1 MGSFNQR
8 AVTPDTQSGNARD
21 RILDTSYALFS
32 RHGVR
37 AVGVDTV
44 VAESG
49 VAKMTLYRH
58 FPSKD
63 DLVLA
68 FMERR
73 EELWTRGWVEAETGR
88 RATNPG
94 ERLLAI
100 FDIFDEW
107 FHRDDFEGCSFIN
120 VLLEIEDP
128 SHVIH
133 AAAVRHLAT
142 IRAFVRGLA
151 EQAGVRDPN
160 TFARQWHMLMKGSI
174 VAAGEGDANAARAAK
189 EVAKLLLAH
198 ERVAHELGEPAAPTR
213 PAALGTPRHRFV
225 AAERR
230 WSSWLTRENTV
241 C

>member
-8 AVTPDTQSGNARD
+8 AVTAEGQSTNARE
-21 RILDTSYALFS
+21 RILDTAYTLFS
-32 RHGVR
+32 RSGIR

-44 VAESG
+44 VAQSG

-68 FMERR
+68 FLERR

-88 RATNPG
+88 RATSPG

-120 VLLEIEDP
+120 VLLEIDDRT
-128 SHVIH
+128 HVIH
-133 AAAVRHLAT
+133 TAAARHLAN
-142 IRAFVRGLA
+142 IRAFVQGLA
-151 EQAGVRDPN
+151 QEAGVRDPE
-160 TFARQWHMLMKGSI
+160 TFARQWHTLMKGSI
-174 VAAGEGDANAARAAK
+174 VAAGEGDVDAARAAK

-198 ERVAHELGEPAAPTR
+198 ERVAQELGEAAPTR
-213 PAALGTPRHRFV
+213 PPRSSGRRTAAK
-225 AAERR
+225 
-230 WSSWLTRENTV
+230 S
-241 C
+241 

>member
-8 AVTPDTQSGNARD
+8 AVTPDGQSGNARE
-21 RILDTSYALFS
+21 RILATAYDLFS
-32 RHGVR
+32 RRGVR

-73 EELWTRGWVEAETGR
+73 EELWTRGWVEAETER
-88 RATNPG
+88 RAATPG

-107 FHRDDFEGCSFIN
+107 FRRDDFEGCSFIN

-128 SHVIH
+128 TNVVHV
-133 AAAVRHLAT
+133 AAVRHLAT

-151 EQAGVRDPN
+151 EEAGVRDPH
-160 TFARQWHMLMKGSI
+160 TFARQWHTLMKGSI
-174 VAAGEGDANAARAAK
+174 VAAGEGDADAARAAK

-198 ERVAHELGEPAAPTR
+198 ERVAHELGEPAAPPS
-213 PAALGTPRHRFV
+213 PARSK
-225 AAERR
+225 RR
-230 WSSWLTRENTV
+230 AVPSAS
-241 C
+241 

>member
-8 AVTPDTQSGNARD
+8 AVTPEGQSGNARE
-21 RILDTSYALFS
+21 RILGAAYNLFS
-32 RHGVR
+32 RHGIR

-58 FPSKD
+58 FASKD

-68 FMERR
+68 FLERR

-88 RATNPG
+88 RATTPG

-100 FDIFDEW
+100 FDIFDGW
-107 FHRDDFEGCSFIN
+107 FHQDDFEGCSFIN
-120 VLLEIEDP
+120 VLLEIDDRTN
-128 SHVIH
+128 VVH
-133 AAAVRHLAT
+133 AAAVRYLAN

-151 EQAGVRDPN
+151 EEAGVRDPE
-160 TFARQWHMLMKGSI
+160 TFARQWHTLMKGSI

-198 ERVAHELGEPAAPTR
+198 ERVAQELGEPATSSR
-213 PAALGTPRHRFV
+213 PPRSGRRAA
-225 AAERR
+225 
-230 WSSWLTRENTV
+230 SSAS
-241 C
+241 

>member
-8 AVTPDTQSGNARD
+8 AVTAEGPPTNARE
-21 RILDTSYALFS
+21 RILETAYALFS
-32 RHGVR
+32 RSGIR

-68 FMERR
+68 FLERR

-88 RATNPG
+88 RASSPG

-120 VLLEIEDP
+120 VLLEMDDRE
-128 SHVIH
+128 HVIH
-133 AAAVRHLAT
+133 TAAARHLAN

-151 EQAGVRDPN
+151 KEAGVRDPE
-160 TFARQWHMLMKGSI
+160 TFARQWHTLMKGSI
-174 VAAGEGDANAARAAK
+174 VAAGEGDKDAARAAK

-198 ERVAHELGEPAAPTR
+198 ERVAREMGESAATTR
-213 PAALGTPRHRFV
+213 PARAQRSGRR
-225 AAERR
+225 AA
-230 WSSWLTRENTV
+230 SKK
-241 C
+241 

>member
-8 AVTPDTQSGNARD
+8 AVTTEGQSPNARE
-21 RILDTSYALFS
+21 RILDTAYALFS
-32 RHGVR
+32 RSGIR

-88 RATNPG
+88 RASSPG

-107 FHRDDFEGCSFIN
+107 FHREDFEGCSFIN
-120 VLLEIEDP
+120 VLLEIDDRT
-128 SHVIH
+128 HVIH
-133 AAAVRHLAT
+133 IAAARHLAN

-151 EQAGVRDPN
+151 EEAGVRDPE
-160 TFARQWHMLMKGSI
+160 TFARQWHTLMKGSI
-174 VAAGEGDANAARAAK
+174 VAAGEGDVDAARAAK

-198 ERVAHELGEPAAPTR
+198 ERVAQEMGEPAAPAR
-213 PAALGTPRHRFV
+213 AARSARRS
-225 AAERR
+225 AAAT
-230 WSSWLTRENTV
+230 S
-241 C
+241 

>member
-8 AVTPDTQSGNARD
+8 AVTPEGQSGNARE
-21 RILDTSYALFS
+21 RILGTAYNLFS
-32 RHGVR
+32 RHGIR

-63 DLVLA
+63 ELVLA
-68 FMERR
+68 FLERR

-88 RATNPG
+88 RATTPG

-120 VLLEIEDP
+120 VLLEIDDRTN
-128 SHVIH
+128 VVH
-133 AAAVRHLAT
+133 AAAVRHLAN

-151 EQAGVRDPN
+151 EEAGVRDPE
-160 TFARQWHMLMKGSI
+160 TFARQWHTLMKGSI
-174 VAAGEGDANAARAAK
+174 VAAGEGDANAARAGK

-198 ERVAHELGEPAAPTR
+198 ERVAQELGEPAASSR
-213 PAALGTPRHRFV
+213 PPRSGRRAA
-225 AAERR
+225 
-230 WSSWLTRENTV
+230 S
-241 C
+241 

>member
-8 AVTPDTQSGNARD
+8 AVTAEGQSTNARE
-21 RILDTSYALFS
+21 RILNTAYALFS
-32 RHGVR
+32 RSGIR

-88 RATNPG
+88 RASSPG

-107 FHRDDFEGCSFIN
+107 FRRADFEGCSFIN
-120 VLLEIEDP
+120 VLLEIDDRDNVV
-128 SHVIH
+128 HT
-133 AAAVRHLAT
+133 AAARHLAN
-142 IRAFVRGLA
+142 IRAFVQSLA
-151 EQAGVRDPN
+151 EEAGVRDPA
-160 TFARQWHMLMKGSI
+160 TFARQWHTLMKGSI
-174 VAAGEGDANAARAAK
+174 VAAGEGDKDAARAAK

-198 ERVAHELGEPAAPTR
+198 ERVAQEMGEPAAPAR
-213 PAALGTPRHRFV
+213 ARSA
-225 AAERR
+225 RR
-230 WSSWLTRENTV
+230 TAKAK
-241 C
+241 

>member
-8 AVTPDTQSGNARD
+8 AVTPEGQSGNARE
-21 RILDTSYALFS
+21 RILGTAYNLFS
-32 RHGVR
+32 RHGIR

-63 DLVLA
+63 ELVLA
-68 FMERR
+68 FLERR

-88 RATNPG
+88 RATTPG

-107 FHRDDFEGCSFIN
+107 FHQDDFEGCSFIN
-120 VLLEIEDP
+120 VLLEIDDRTN
-128 SHVIH
+128 VVH
-133 AAAVRHLAT
+133 AAAVGHLAN
-142 IRAFVRGLA
+142 IRGFVRGLA
-151 EQAGVRDPN
+151 EEAGVRDPE
-160 TFARQWHMLMKGSI
+160 TFARQWHTLMKGSI

-198 ERVAHELGEPAAPTR
+198 ERVAQELGEPAASSR
-213 PAALGTPRHRFV
+213 PPRPG
-225 AAERR
+225 RR
-230 WSSWLTRENTV
+230 TAS
-241 C
+241 